1 MKTKMNI
8 LNVTTNNH
16 LSAGYGLYTTM
27 LLIVAIMIVYAVP
40 VHAEELTPFPTNPH
54 QVYPSDNSLPR
65 GIIGVAI
72 HLSAHRVGDPA
83 RLYIRAIHPEG
94 PAAKAGLEHGDEI
107 LAVDGNSLNGKTY
120 EQVIRMIRGDIGQTV
135 RLQVKGARGNR
146 EVTVPR
152 ISEETLT
159 GKKRTSLFSD
169 SNVHLTG

>member
-1 MKTKMNI
+1 MKTRMNTLMSI
-8 LNVTTNNH
+8 FHKH
-16 LSAGYGLYTTM
+16 LWASYGLKTTLILVVATTM
-27 LLIVAIMIVYAVP
+27 VCGVP
-40 VHAEELTPFPTNPH
+40 IHAEEVTPSPTNPH
-54 QVYPSDNSLPR
+54 QVYPSDNSMPR

-94 PAAKAGLEHGDEI
+94 PAAKVGLEHGDEI
-107 LAVDGNSLNGKTY
+107 LAVDGNTLNGKTY

-135 RLQVKGARGNR
+135 RLQVNGARGNR

-159 GKKRTSLFSD
+159 GKKRT
-169 SNVHLTG
+169 

>member
-1 MKTKMNI
+1 MKTRMNTLISIIKKHLCARYSLRTI
-8 LNVTTNNH
+8 L
-16 LSAGYGLYTTM
+16 
-27 LLIVAIMIVYAVP
+27 LLIVATTMVCGVP
-40 VHAEELTPFPTNPH
+40 LHAEEVIPSPTNPH
-54 QVYPSDNSLPR
+54 QVYPSDKLMPR

-94 PAAKAGLEHGDEI
+94 PAAKVGLEHGDEI

-135 RLQVKGARGNR
+135 RLQVNGARGNR

-159 GKKRTSLFSD
+159 GKKRT
-169 SNVHLTG
+169 

>member
-1 MKTKMNI
+1 MNTLI
-8 LNVTTNNH
+8 SIIKNH
-16 LSAGYGLYTTM
+16 LCARYSLRTT
-27 LLIVAIMIVYAVP
+27 LLFIVAITMVWGVP
-40 VHAEELTPFPTNPH
+40 LHAEEVIPSPTNPP
-54 QVYPSDNSLPR
+54 QVYPSDNSMPR

-94 PAAKAGLEHGDEI
+94 PAAKVGLEHGDEI

-135 RLQVKGARGNR
+135 RLQVKGARGKR

-159 GKKRTSLFSD
+159 GKKRT
-169 SNVHLTG
+169 

>member
-1 MKTKMNI
+1 MMTRIINDISETAQCLKVLDCLRAIAFIVFATALVCPVP
-8 LNVTTNNH
+8 LN
-16 LSAGYGLYTTM
+16 AQEM
-27 LLIVAIMIVYAVP
+27 
-40 VHAEELTPFPTNPH
+40 TPTPSNPH
-54 QVYPSDNSLPR
+54 QVYPSDGSLPR

-94 PAAKAGLEHGDEI
+94 PAAKAGLQHGDEI

-135 RLQVKGARGNR
+135 RLQVNGARGNR

-152 ISEETLT
+152 VSEETLT
-159 GKKRTSLFSD
+159 GEKRT
-169 SNVHLTG
+169 

>member
-1 MKTKMNI
+1 MKTRMNTLI
-8 LNVTTNNH
+8 SIINIH
-16 LSAGYGLYTTM
+16 LWTEYGLRTTL
-27 LLIVAIMIVYAVP
+27 LLIVATMLVSGVP
-40 VHAEELTPFPTNPH
+40 IHAEIVPPSPTNPH

-94 PAAKAGLEHGDEI
+94 PAAKVGLEHGDEI

-120 EQVIRMIRGDIGQTV
+120 EQVIRMIRGEIGQTV
-135 RLQVKGARGNR
+135 RLQVNGARGNR

-159 GKKRTSLFSD
+159 GKKRT
-169 SNVHLTG
+169 

>member
-1 MKTKMNI
+1 MNTLI
-8 LNVTTNNH
+8 SIINKH
-16 LSAGYGLYTTM
+16 LRASYGLKIT
-27 LLIVAIMIVYAVP
+27 LILIVATTMICGVP
-40 VHAEELTPFPTNPH
+40 IYAEEVTPSPTNPH

-94 PAAKAGLEHGDEI
+94 PAAKVGLEHGDEI
-107 LAVDGNSLNGKTY
+107 LAVDGNSLDGKTY

-135 RLQVKGARGNR
+135 RLQVNGARGNR

-159 GKKRTSLFSD
+159 GKKRT
-169 SNVHLTG
+169 